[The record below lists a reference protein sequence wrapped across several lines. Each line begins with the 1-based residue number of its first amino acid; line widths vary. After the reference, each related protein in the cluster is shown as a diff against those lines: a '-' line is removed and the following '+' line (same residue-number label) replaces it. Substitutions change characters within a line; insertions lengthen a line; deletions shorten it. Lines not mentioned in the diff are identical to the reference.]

1 MNKVGIKIL
10 FSGLI
15 LFGLLGFVGYENV
28 VKWRVKIPPIKGISH
43 PIKYV
48 RIEGVF
54 QYLSKNEVQ
63 SVVQPLV
70 MTGFFEVDIN
80 EIQSA
85 VNLLPWVDSV
95 TVKRIWPDAIDIKV
109 YERKPFARWSENSLV
124 TEQGVIFK
132 PINIDTFKHLTL
144 VNGPDQQQM
153 KVLEIMKGIEIA
165 LADQSLVLAEFN
177 INNRGAWKI
186 KLSSNLEILLGRNEQ
201 LKKLQRYLKT
211 LNVLKQEQ
219 IEQMALVDLRY
230 PNGYS
235 VSWKS
240 GAPEI
245 DWSALENPSNY

>member
-28 VKWRVKIPPIKGISH
+28 VKLRVKIIPINGVSH

-54 QYLSKNEVQ
+54 QYLGKNEVQ

-70 MTGFFEVDIN
+70 MTSFFEVDIH
-80 EIQSA
+80 EIQTA
-85 VNLLPWVDSV
+85 VNSLPWVDSV
-95 TVKRIWPDAIDIKV
+95 IVKRIWPDAIDIKV
-109 YERKPFARWSENSLV
+109 YERKPFVRWSENSLV
-124 TEQGVIFK
+124 TEQGIIFK
-132 PINIDTFKHLTL
+132 PEDIEAFKHLTL
-144 VNGPDQQQM
+144 VNGPDQQQT

-165 LADQSLVLAEFN
+165 LADQSLVLAEFS

-201 LKKLQRYLKT
+201 LKKLQRFLKT
-211 LNVLKQEQ
+211 LTVLRQEQ
-219 IEQMALVDLRY
+219 VEQMALVDLRY
-230 PNGYS
+230 PNGYA
-235 VSWKS
+235 VSWKPES
-240 GAPEI
+240 PEI
-245 DWSALENPSNY
+245 DWNALANPNN